1 MAANKDVNGGLKN
14 HFIAFLGEFV
24 GTFLFLFFAYG
35 GTQTANQTSQR
46 NTAIV
51 ASPDI
56 NQLMYIALIFGFSL
70 TVNVWIFFRISGGL
84 FNPAVTLAL
93 CLVGVVGPVRSIFI
107 FIAQVLA
114 SITAAAAVRGLL
126 PGDAVLFSCALASG
140 TSIAQGLFLEMFF
153 TIELVFTILMLAAE
167 KTKVTFVAPVGIG
180 LSLFVAE
187 LMGVAWTGGALNPA
201 RAFGAEV
208 IGGFRGYHW
217 IYWLGPFM
225 GAVLAAGFYK
235 VIKFLNYEQVNGE
248 QDLSAEE
255 IQVRDEKKARKKE
268 ERRRKQN
275 FANLFQ
281 HGRMHHHHHHHANT
295 RNEGG
300 NAADNGRPNSA
311 PSYTAPP
318 AGIHAWP
325 HSASTIRE
333 NGDFSRFA
341 EVGQDGIMVTR
352 EQPAEQYRVS
362 GERYAQ
368 DADAQIRDKTP

>member
-14 HFIAFLGEFV
+14 HFVAFLGEFV
-24 GTFLFLFFAYG
+24 GIFLFLFFAYG

-46 NTAIV
+46 NSSIV

-56 NQLMYIALIFGFSL
+56 NQLLYIALVFGFSL
-70 TVNVWIFFRISGGL
+70 TVNVWIFFRVSGGL

-126 PGDAVLFSCALASG
+126 PGDTVLFSCALASG
-140 TSIAQGLFLEMFF
+140 TSIVQGLFLEMFF
-153 TIELVFTILMLAAE
+153 TVELVFTILMLVAE

-187 LMGVAWTGGALNPA
+187 LMGVAWTGG
-201 RAFGAEV
+201 G
-208 IGGFRGYHW
+208 
-217 IYWLGPFM
+217 LGPFM
-225 GAVLAAGFYK
+225 GAVLAAVFYK
-235 VIKFLNYEQVNGE
+235 VIKYLNYEQVNGE

-275 FANLFQ
+275 FAHLFQ
-281 HGRMHHHHHHHANT
+281 FGRMQHHHHANI
-295 RNEGG
+295 RGAGG
-300 NAADNGRPNSA
+300 NAADDGRPNSA
-311 PSYTAPP
+311 PSYTGPP
-318 AGIHAWP
+318 AGAQAWP
-325 HSASTIRE
+325 HSASTTRE
-333 NGDFSRFA
+333 TGDFSRFA
-341 EVGQDGIMVTR
+341 EVGSQDGIVVTR
-352 EQPAEQYRVS
+352 EQPAEQYRLS
-362 GERYAQ
+362 
-368 DADAQIRDKTP
+368 

>member
-1 MAANKDVNGGLKN
+1 MAANNEVNGGLKN
-14 HFIAFLGEFV
+14 HFVAFLGEFV

-46 NTAIV
+46 NPAIV

-56 NQLMYIALIFGFSL
+56 NQLLYIALIFGFSL
-70 TVNVWIFFRISGGL
+70 TVNVWIFFRVSGGL

-153 TIELVFTILMLAAE
+153 TVELVFTILMLAAE

-235 VIKFLNYEQVNGE
+235 VIKHLNYEQVNGE

-255 IQVRDEKKARKKE
+255 IQLRDEKKARKKE

-275 FANLFQ
+275 FANLF
-281 HGRMHHHHHHHANT
+281 HHHHHHHANT
-295 RNEGG
+295 RGGGG
-300 NAADNGRPNSA
+300 NAADDGRPNSA
-311 PSYTAPP
+311 PSYTGPP
-318 AGIHAWP
+318 AGVLAWP

-333 NGDFSRFA
+333 NGDSSRFA
-341 EVGQDGIMVTR
+341 VGSQDGIVMTR
-352 EQPAEQYRVS
+352 EQPAEQFRLS
-362 GERYAQ
+362 GEKYVQ
-368 DADAQIRDKTP
+368 DANAQNRAKTP

>member
-56 NQLMYIALIFGFSL
+56 NQLMYIALIFGYSL

-225 GAVLAAGFYK
+225 GAV
-235 VIKFLNYEQVNGE
+235 NGE

>member
-1 MAANKDVNGGLKN
+1 MAANKGINGGIKN

-35 GTQTANQTSQR
+35 GTQTANQTSQK
-46 NTAIV
+46 NPSIV

-56 NQLMYIALIFGFSL
+56 NQLLYIALIFGFSL
-70 TVNVWIFFRISGGL
+70 TVNVWIFFRVSGGL
-84 FNPAVTLAL
+84 FNPAVTIAL

-107 FIAQVLA
+107 FIAQVVA
-114 SITAAAAVRGLL
+114 SIAAAAAVRGLL
-126 PGDAVLFSCALASG
+126 PGDTVLFSCALAPG

-217 IYWLGPFM
+217 IYWLGPLM

-255 IQVRDEKKARKKE
+255 KQLKDEKKARKKE

-275 FANLFQ
+275 FAGLFQ
-281 HGRMHHHHHHHANT
+281 TGRMHHHHHANT
-295 RNEGG
+295 RNATVNDAG
-300 NAADNGRPNSA
+300 DGRPNSA
-311 PSYTAPP
+311 PPYTEPP
-318 AGIHAWP
+318 AQQQTWP

-333 NGDFSRFA
+333 NEDFSRFA
-341 EVGQDGIMVTR
+341 EMGSQDGIVITR
-352 EQPAEQYRVS
+352 EQPAEQYRLS
-362 GERYAQ
+362 GERYVQ
-368 DADAQIRDKTP
+368 DANAQNRAKTP

>member
-1 MAANKDVNGGLKN
+1 MGANNEVNGGLKN

-35 GTQTANQTSQR
+35 GTQTANQTSQK
-46 NTAIV
+46 NPAIV

-56 NQLMYIALIFGFSL
+56 NQLLYISLIFGFSL
-70 TVNVWIFFRISGGL
+70 TVNVWIFFRVSGGL

-93 CLVGVVGPVRSIFI
+93 CLVGVVGPVRSLFI

-126 PGDAVLFSCALASG
+126 PGDAVLFSCALTSN
-140 TSIAQGLFLEMFF
+140 TSIVQGLFLEMFF

-187 LMGVAWTGGALNPA
+187 LMGVAWTGGGLNPA

-248 QDLSAEE
+248 QDLSAED
-255 IQVRDEKKARKKE
+255 IQLREEKKARKKE

-275 FANLFQ
+275 FTHLFQ
-281 HGRMHHHHHHHANT
+281 HGRMHHHHANT
-295 RNEGG
+295 RNEVI
-300 NAADNGRPNSA
+300 NAAEEARPVSA
-311 PSYTAPP
+311 PSYTGPP
-318 AGIHAWP
+318 VGNQAWP

-333 NGDFSRFA
+333 NGDFPRFG
-341 EVGQDGIMVTR
+341 EVGSQDGIVVTR
-352 EQPAEQYRVS
+352 EQSAEQYRIS
-362 GERYAQ
+362 GERYVQ
-368 DADAQIRDKTP
+368 DANALDKAKTP

>member
-1 MAANKDVNGGLKN
+1 MAANNDVNGGLKN

-46 NTAIV
+46 NPSIV

-56 NQLMYIALIFGFSL
+56 NQLLYIALIFGFSL
-70 TVNVWIFFRISGGL
+70 TVNVWIFFRVSGGL

-235 VIKFLNYEQVNGE
+235 AIKFLNYEQVNGE

-255 IQVRDEKKARKKE
+255 IQIRDEKKARKKE

-275 FANLFQ
+275 FAHIFQ
-281 HGRMHHHHHHHANT
+281 HGRMHQHHANT
-295 RNEGG
+295 RNGG
-300 NAADNGRPNSA
+300 VNAADDGRPNSA
-311 PSYTAPP
+311 PSYTGPP
-318 AGIHAWP
+318 AENHAWP

-341 EVGQDGIMVTR
+341 EVGSQDGIVITR
-352 EQPAEQYRVS
+352 EQPAEQYRLS
-362 GERYAQ
+362 GERYVQ
-368 DADAQIRDKTP
+368 DANAQNRAKTP